1 MASGANPIAN
11 SSGGKLG
18 ENIMHFARI
27 LRQAGLPIGP
37 GQVIDAI
44 SATDSGCL
52 RNRDDFYWTLH
63 SVMVNRNE
71 DHVIFD
77 EAFRLFWRSRDL
89 VEKLLQMIF
98 SSIRL
103 WSK

>member
-52 RNRDDFYWTLH
+52 RNRDDF
-63 SVMVNRNE
+63 
-71 DHVIFD
+71 
-77 EAFRLFWRSRDL
+77 
-89 VEKLLQMIF
+89 
-98 SSIRL
+98 
-103 WSK
+103 